1 MISVQYLTNDFMKEM
16 NGILNYANGFMDGAN
31 AGKRELLETIGQKT
45 TEILNQFIDSN
56 ARTNDALLHHVYEWS
71 QSGSPSGR
79 LFDLEYKASS
89 GGLTFQS
96 SFRQSRSFQSGS
108 SVPFYDKARI
118 MEQGIPVRIKPTR
131 SEVLVFEDN
140 GQQVFTK
147 SPVTVANPGG
157 QAVVGG
163 FQQTIDSFFNSY
175 WKQSFL
181 QTSGVAEILRNP
193 IQFKQNL
200 PRAKTGGRAAGY
212 DVGYRW
218 IAAKGVR

>member
-1 MISVQYLTNDFMKEM
+1 MINIKYRTNDFMKEM
-16 NGILNYANGFMDGAN
+16 NSIVNYANGFMEGAQ
-31 AGKRELLETIGQKT
+31 AGKKELLETIGERT

-56 ARTNDALLHHVYEWS
+56 ARANDAVLHHVYEWY
-71 QSGSPSGR
+71 QSGSPSAR
-79 LFDLEYKASS
+79 LFDLEYTTSG
-89 GGLTFQS
+89 GGLTFRS
-96 SFRQSRSFQSGS
+96 TFRQSSSVQSGS

-118 MEQGIPVRIKPTR
+118 MEQGIPVRIKPVR
-131 SEVLVFEDN
+131 AEVLTFEDN

-147 SPVTVANPGG
+147 SPVTVSNPGG
-157 QAVVGG
+157 QSVAGG

-181 QTSGVAEILRNP
+181 QASGIADILRNP

-200 PRAKTGGRAAGY
+200 PRAKAGGRAVGY

-218 IAAKGVR
+218 IAAREAR

>member
-16 NGILNYANGFMDGAN
+16 NSILNYANGFMDGAN

>member
-1 MISVQYLTNDFMKEM
+1 MINVQYLTNDFMKEM
-16 NGILNYANGFMDGAN
+16 NSILNYANGFMDGAN

-147 SPVTVANPGG
+147 SPVTVSNPGG